1 MAVYTHVD
9 DEALSGFLAAY
20 DVGGLLSAK
29 GIAEGVENTNYLIRA
44 DKGTFILTLYEQR
57 VSAGDL
63 PFFLGLLAHCADKGL
78 AAPHPVA
85 RRDGATISQLCGRPA
100 AMVTFLD
107 GVAVRR
113 PQPAQCRELGMGLGT
128 LMLKSLLQRDI
139 CKDVER
145 IQTTITRSNA
155 ASWKLFRKFAKQ
167 QDARLSSQAY
177 FGEALHFRGKHNTE
191 YMVTIDLAEEL
202 KKAA

>member
-1 MAVYTHVD
+1 MRHTLELIDKATPSLRKPVAED
-9 DEALSGFLAAY
+9 GAEIWKLIKACKPLDENSMYCNLIQCDHFRDTCVLAEL
-20 DVGGLLSAK
+20 GGKPA
-29 GIAEGVENTNYLIRA
+29 GW
-44 DKGTFILTLYEQR
+44 
-57 VSAGDL
+57 VSAYVMPNDPSTL
-63 PFFLGLLAHCADKGL
+63 F
-78 AAPHPVA
+78 VW
-85 RRDGATISQLCGRPA
+85 Q
-100 AMVTFLD
+100 
-107 GVAVRR
+107 VAVSSEAR
-113 PQPAQCRELGMGLGT
+113 GMGLGT
-128 LMLKSLLQRDI
+128 LMLKGLLQRDV